1 MVALTPIQRIE
12 LEQLHAEAVSLLGSV
27 RYLAHSI
34 PASLLTSGR
43 QAATNRVVLALLVL
57 ANELNTP
64 DPDDLTLG
72 GL

>member
-1 MVALTPIQRIE
+1 MALTPIQRIE
-12 LEQLHAEAVSLLGSV
+12 LEQLHAEAVSLLGSA

-34 PASLLTSGR
+34 PPSLLTSGR
-43 QAATNRVVLALLVL
+43 QAAINRVVLALLDL

-64 DPDDLTLG
+64 DPDNLTLG

>member
-12 LEQLHAEAVSLLGSV
+12 LEQLHAEAVSLLGSA

-34 PASLLTSGR
+34 PPSLLTSGR
-43 QAATNRVVLALLVL
+43 QAATNRVVLALLDL